1 MKSPKG
7 MTHVRMA
14 FEDISLRID
23 LSDILPL
30 RVVSQAIVRSVKY
43 GQIAASIK
51 EVGIIE
57 PPVVVRDS
65 ADPDQFLLLD
75 GHIRIDILKRQ
86 GETHAV
92 CLVATEDEAFTYNKR
107 ISRIAIIQE
116 HMMILK
122 AIEKGVSEERLA
134 RALNV
139 DIASIRRK
147 RTLLAGIC
155 PEVVEMLKDKHVP
168 IHTIGHLRKLKAVR
182 QIEVVELMIAMNKYT
197 TSYAASLVAATS
209 AAQLIHPRKPT
220 KGLTDVQV
228 GMMEREAAN
237 LEREFKTI
245 EQDYGTDH
253 LELVLTIGYVSRL
266 LSNAR
271 IVRYLAQN
279 SPDILSEFQT
289 IAEVQKA
296 A

>member
-7 MTHVRMA
+7 IMQVRMA
-14 FEDISLRID
+14 FEEASLRID
-23 LSDILPL
+23 LTDILPL
-30 RVVSQAIVRSVKY
+30 RVVSPSVVNSVKY
-43 GQIAASIK
+43 GQIASSIK

-65 ADPDQFLLLD
+65 ANPEQFLLLD

-86 GETHAV
+86 GVTHAV

-107 ISRIAIIQE
+107 VSRIAIIQE
-116 HMMILK
+116 HKMILR
-122 AIEKGVSEERLA
+122 AIERGVPEERLA

-139 DIASIRRK
+139 DISSIRHK
-147 RTLLAGIC
+147 RTLLVGIC
-155 PEVVEMLKDKHVP
+155 PEVVELLKDKHVP
-168 IHTIGHLRKLKAVR
+168 INTIGNLKKLKAVR
-182 QIEVVELMIAMNKYT
+182 QIEVAELMIAMNKYT
-197 TSYAASLVAATS
+197 VSYAASLVAATPP
-209 AAQLIHPRKPT
+209 AQLVQPRKTP

-228 GMMEREAAN
+228 GMMERESAN

-253 LELVLTIGYVSRL
+253 LELVLTIGYVGHL
-266 LSNAR
+266 LANAR
-271 IVRYLAQN
+271 VVRYLAQN
-279 SPDILSEFQT
+279 SPDILSEFQK
-289 IAEVQKA
+289 IADIQKA